1 MPEVNKLFNTDDVV
15 WYYPFP
21 SERLPLRNTRYKA
34 IVLDVIDDHHYY
46 DYNIYITEEGYPN
59 KRKKVRAINLVQY
72 TGSIGE

>member
-21 SERLPLRNTRYKA
+21 RERLPLRNTRYKA

-46 DYNIYITEEGYPN
+46 DYNIYIIEEGHPN
-59 KRKKVRAINLVQY
+59 RRKKVRAICLVEY
-72 TGSIGE
+72 KGNDVG